1 MYLYIYLQDIFY
13 VSSIHILFVRDL
25 FPAKWAM

>member
-13 VSSIHILFVRDL
+13 FSSIHILFVRDL
-25 FPAKWAM
+25 FPAKWDM